1 MIYDEGFEVKIG
13 DLQLFHFSHYK
24 KENGSFKKL
33 GKFVTNCA
41 MTLLG
46 WVYDT
51 TTSKKGCSFG

>member
-24 KENGSFKKL
+24 KENG
-33 GKFVTNCA
+33 KFVTNCA
-41 MTLLG
+41 LTLLG